1 MKKAAAFLFLFS
13 VFLQFFSCHS
23 ENETEKAKK
32 TILAFFNALKNGDTL
47 TEKRI
52 YPRMNELYNC
62 SGSDSVQVTSIGQ
75 EEKDGSIIATVSNSF
90 YNSKGGINTN
100 NITIYLRRNR
110 ESYFIAD
117 TKGLCSRN
125 EFMHTLGQRTGCIAV
140 SDTTDLQV
148 SLGLDKTNLIYDSVL
163 AMART
168 YFNQSMHVSNFR
180 IRKSQKIRD
189 AWQAS
194 GTITCSVPGM
204 IKLSGKRLAV
214 TIFFTDEKGAIT
226 INAGR
231 AVLSDSIANFDIPVF
246 TESYKSVSFLI
257 EPERIADYPS
267 QNTKAWHRI
276 IGSMQFTGDE
286 CERFGRKKTH

>member
-1 MKKAAAFLFLFS
+1 MKKASAFLFLFFIS
-13 VFLQFFSCHS
+13 LLFFSCRS

-32 TILAFFNALKNGDTL
+32 TVLTFFKALKDGDTL
-47 TEKRI
+47 TGKSI

-62 SGSDSVQVTSIGQ
+62 FGSDSVQVTSIRK
-75 EEKDGSIIATVSNSF
+75 EEKDGSIIATVSNSVH
-90 YNSKGGINTN
+90 NSKGVMITH
-100 NITIYLRRNR
+100 NIIVYLRRSR
-110 ESYFIAD
+110 ESYFIFD

-125 EFMHTLGQRTGCIAV
+125 EFMHTLGQRTGCITA

-148 SLGLDKTNLIYDSVL
+148 SLGLDKTNHIYDSIL

-168 YFNQSMHVSNFR
+168 YFNQAMHVSNFR
-180 IRKSQKIRD
+180 IRKSKKINN

-214 TIFFTDEKGAIT
+214 KIFFTDEKGDAT
-226 INAGR
+226 MNAGR
-231 AVLSDSIANFDIPVF
+231 AVLSDSTADFDIPVF
-246 TESYKSVSFLI
+246 TEKYKAVSFLI
-257 EPERIADYPS
+257 EPESITDYPS

-276 IGSMQFTGDE
+276 ISSMQFTGDE
-286 CERFGRKKTH
+286 CERFSRKKMR